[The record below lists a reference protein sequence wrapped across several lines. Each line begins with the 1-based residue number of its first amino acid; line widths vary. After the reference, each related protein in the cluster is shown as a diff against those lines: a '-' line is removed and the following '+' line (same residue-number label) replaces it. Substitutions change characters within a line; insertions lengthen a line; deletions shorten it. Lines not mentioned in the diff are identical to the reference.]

1 MKKLF
6 LTLLIMAWLAI
17 PAMAE
22 DTYIE
27 DNSDSSDNSTSYII
41 DLGDGQG
48 SIIIFGDNNT
58 VYLPPAKEVVEPN
71 PNEITIAGNRINL
84 VLTDTDLIIDGIKTR
99 YSRLVFVLTD
109 TWELVWYEQ

>member
-6 LTLLIMAWLAI
+6 LTLLIIAWLAI

-22 DTYIE
+22 DTVGGNQYL
-27 DNSDSSDNSTSYII
+27 I

-48 SIIIFGDNNT
+48 AILIFGDNNT
-58 VYLPPAKEVVEPN
+58 VYLPPAKEVIEPN
-71 PNEITIAGNRINL
+71 LNEITVAGDRINL
-84 VLTDTDLIIDGIKTR
+84 VLTDTDFIMDGIKTR

-109 TWELVWYEQ
+109 TWELVWFEQ